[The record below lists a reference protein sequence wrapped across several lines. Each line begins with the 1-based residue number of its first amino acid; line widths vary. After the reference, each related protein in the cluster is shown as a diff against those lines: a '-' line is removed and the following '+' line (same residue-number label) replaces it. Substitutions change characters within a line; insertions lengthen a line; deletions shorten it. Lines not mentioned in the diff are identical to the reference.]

1 MTLALASN
9 RTRQQPARRA
19 VTAVPALVAAPAL
32 AVLALFVYALT
43 LAPDLYSLD
52 SPELAAA
59 AHQLGIAHAPGYP
72 LYTLAG
78 WLFSHAFPF
87 GTVALRMNV
96 LSAVFAA
103 GAVATV
109 YLLCARLVSR
119 PAAAAAAALAL
130 AFSYYFWAMSLAA
143 EVYTLDAALYAGVLL
158 AAIAWRRDRTLAL
171 AGATGLLLGLG
182 MATRTTT
189 LLAAP
194 ALIAFAWASGER
206 SPRAWGAAALGAAAG
221 LAWYAY
227 LPLRSAAGVDVGPG
241 TYALDGSLRVF
252 DLASWSRFWDHV
264 SAAQFRGDAFA
275 YGPPGALREA
285 GTFAAQLAGAFL
297 VIGLP
302 LGIAGA
308 VRLWSRDRGAL
319 LLIGGTAAPATL
331 FFINYGTLDKEFM
344 FLPAYVAWAAF
355 LAVGLEWAIDAA
367 VASQP
372 AWEHSLGIAAV
383 ALALPALMLA
393 VNAPLVSLRGDHSV
407 RERSEAFLA
416 GVAPGA
422 IVYGS
427 FTDVAPLQYLQEVEG
442 QRTDVRLVNSWTVD
456 DAFLAALADANV
468 GTTPFYVMER
478 DRALASRYALVP
490 VGAPGKPAGYE
501 VRALAR

>member
-1 MTLALASN
+1 MTLALASIRN
-9 RTRQQPARRA
+9 RQARA
-19 VTAVPALVAAPAL
+19 QGSMAMVPAWVAAPA
-32 AVLALFVYALT
+32 AAMLALVVYALT

-87 GTVALRMNV
+87 GTVALRMNL

-103 GAVATV
+103 GTVAVV

-119 PAAAAAAALAL
+119 PAAAASAALAL

-143 EVYTLDAALYAGVLL
+143 EVYTLDAALYAGTLL
-158 AAIAWRRDRTLAL
+158 AAVAWRRDRTLAL
-171 AGATGLLLGLG
+171 AAAAGLLLGLG

-194 ALIAFAWASGER
+194 ALIAFAWMSGER
-206 SPRAWGAAALGAAAG
+206 SPRAYGAAALGVAAG
-221 LAWYAY
+221 LAFYLY
-227 LPLRSAAGVDVGPG
+227 LPLRSAAGADVAPG
-241 TYALDGSLRVF
+241 TYALDGTLRPF
-252 DLASWSRFWDHV
+252 DLATWGGFWDHV
-264 SAAQFRGDAFA
+264 TAAQFRGDAFA
-275 YGPPGALREA
+275 YGPLGALGET
-285 GTFAAQLAGAFL
+285 GTFALQLAGAFL
-297 VIGLP
+297 LIGLP
-302 LGIAGA
+302 LGIAGIA
-308 VRLWSRDRGAL
+308 RLWQRDRGVL
-319 LLIGGTAAPATL
+319 LLIGGTAAPAAV

-355 LAVGLEWAIDAA
+355 IAVGIEWAVDAA

-372 AWEHSLGIAAV
+372 AWEHGLGIAVA
-383 ALALPALMLA
+383 ALALPALLLI

-407 RERSEAFLA
+407 RNDSEAFL
-416 GVAPGA
+416 GRVAPGA

-427 FTDVAPLQYLQEVEG
+427 FTDVAPLQYLQSVEG
-442 QRTDVRLVNSWTVD
+442 QREDVRLVNSWTVD
-456 DAFLAALADANV
+456 DAFLVALADANV
-468 GTTPFYVMER
+468 GTTPLYVMDRE
-478 DRALASRYALVP
+478 RALATRYAFAP
-490 VGAPGKPAGYE
+490 VGEPGNPAGYE